1 MTVASTI
8 TIAYGTAHLISRKLE
23 IGENVICVVEERIPT
38 VMLIP
43 PEDSYNAVKVL
54 WWQARKPLFLGIC
67 MSHGKTLP
75 SSALQIRS
83 AKNRESERRLA
94 LTSLSDIG
102 NPRYL
107 CNFLAWLL
115 PHTVPKVH
123 SFAENVLVYFWVK
136 NWILAMKNKTK
147 NHFTGCLNLYR
158 LGWAEFYRYQKF
170 KLSFVKIT
178 FWTEIGSLTY
188 FAPP

>member
-147 NHFTGCLNLYR
+147 NHFPGCLNLYR

-178 FWTEIGSLTY
+178 FCTEIGS
-188 FAPP
+188 

>member
-107 CNFLAWLL
+107 CNFLAWLATKKEQKMRRKQLGKESISFL
-115 PHTVPKVH
+115 PWKTITTGQLLVGIPLFSWFFVRGSSSMCTFVCCSLGAWYVH
-123 SFAENVLVYFWVK
+123 QEVVFL
-136 NWILAMKNKTK
+136 
-147 NHFTGCLNLYR
+147 
-158 LGWAEFYRYQKF
+158 
-170 KLSFVKIT
+170 
-178 FWTEIGSLTY
+178 
-188 FAPP
+188 